1 MLVATA
7 LPPLN
12 FMKQEKTCPSTQASP
27 VRLTKTGDGL
37 MASAA
42 QTGSAPLSTSQSR
55 VATPQPKPQSRE
67 TLVAPVLRLPS
78 VRGSMPQKVLAMTSP
93 QGTEP
98 ST

>member
-1 MLVATA
+1 
-7 LPPLN
+7 
-12 FMKQEKTCPSTQASP
+12 
-27 VRLTKTGDGL
+27 

-42 QTGSAPLSTSQSR
+42 QTGNAPLSTSQSR